1 MASIGGTAAAERWS
15 ARKAGFHKLGI
26 ANIAMHKGQVRGW
39 HTIEILALA
48 GIRERIQK
56 QSYGTCGWFTR
67 HPVHEVRADE
77 PCATGYQNV
86 LRREWW
92 VGCRDVCWVG
102 G

>member
-1 MASIGGTAAAERWS
+1 
-15 ARKAGFHKLGI
+15 
-26 ANIAMHKGQVRGW
+26 MHKGQVRGW

-48 GIRERIQK
+48 GIRERIQN
-56 QSYGTCGWFTR
+56 SHMDLWMVTR

-92 VGCRDVCWVG
+92 VGCFVG
-102 G
+102 CFVDCFVG

>member
-1 MASIGGTAAAERWS
+1 MLVQPG
-15 ARKAGFHKLGI
+15 KQGFHKLGI

-48 GIRERIQK
+48 GIRERIQN
-56 QSYGTCGWFTR
+56 SHMDLWMVTR